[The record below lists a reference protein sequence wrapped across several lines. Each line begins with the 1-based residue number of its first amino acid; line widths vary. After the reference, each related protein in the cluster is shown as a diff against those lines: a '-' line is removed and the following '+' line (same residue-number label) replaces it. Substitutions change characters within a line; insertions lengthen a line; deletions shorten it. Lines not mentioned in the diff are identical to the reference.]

1 MFCCFVFFF
10 SSRRRHTRCALV
22 TGVQTCALPISAH
35 QVKNRRKPLN
45 GQPPAVRRPASQR
58 PPPESLADKGSHGRP
73 SSPPAPSGHWR
84 NGRPPHSI
92 PGMCKGGHPLTD
104 HRVPRSALY
113 HRSAPINGGQGNQPK
128 HSAPNRQTSP
138 HRSHVRQIC
147 FHKRTCASAPIPN
160 VSSFTA

>member
-84 NGRPPHSI
+84 NGRPPHAI
-92 PGMCKGGHPLTD
+92 PGKCNGGPPPQA
-104 HRVPRSALY
+104 HRVPRSHRY
-113 HRSAPINGGQGNQPK
+113 HRPPPLDRAPDNLTKNSK
-128 HSAPNRQTSP
+128 TP
-138 HRSHVRQIC
+138 H
-147 FHKRTCASAPIPN
+147 T
-160 VSSFTA
+160 